1 MKTHKHKC
9 GCVSEVGDRER
20 WVSMCTEHEAEFQ
33 AIHQRWA
40 EEHKAHGQNNSQETE
55 GKRQSSRR

>member
-20 WVSMCTEHEAEFQ
+20 WVSLCTEHEAEFQ
-33 AIHQRWA
+33 ATHQRWA
-40 EEHKAHGQNNSQETE
+40 EEHRARGNPAPERKL
-55 GKRQSSRR
+55 KLDDLK